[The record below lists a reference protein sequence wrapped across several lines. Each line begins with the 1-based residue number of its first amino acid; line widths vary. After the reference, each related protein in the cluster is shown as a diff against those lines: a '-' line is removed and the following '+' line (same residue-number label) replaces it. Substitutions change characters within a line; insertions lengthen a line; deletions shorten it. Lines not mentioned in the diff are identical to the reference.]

1 MLLPLTVG
9 RTVRMF
15 LPRPVKRVFNFY
27 FVFHLFSSI
36 VQIKIKM
43 EKFKLKHELNYGG
56 YIFRNFVVGVG
67 GGASA
72 IAD

>member
-1 MLLPLTVG
+1 
-9 RTVRMF
+9 MF
-15 LPRPVKRVFNFY
+15 LPRPVKRVFDFY

-36 VQIKIKM
+36 VQIKIKIKM

-56 YIFRNFVVGVG
+56 YIFRIFVVG